1 MLRCKVFASIGVRG
15 VARVVAGI
23 GACVALLLAAASA
36 QATFI
41 PGTREITCEENSF
54 AGEEVPNNVTV
65 APGSECAFV
74 RGEGRPTIVDGN
86 VTVGR
91 GARLLVFGSVLKGNL
106 SAEGAEQVDLL
117 RSVVEGNASFD
128 ETSGKGSV
136 FCDQSVCLLGS
147 AFGRNVSIT
156 KSLPAGTGLAEN
168 FIAGDLTCNG
178 NASVTNF
185 GFVNTVLGQE
195 LGQCVGL

>member
-15 VARVVAGI
+15 VARVVAGV

-36 QATFI
+36 QATFV
-41 PGTREITCEENSF
+41 PGEREIICNENSF

-65 APGSECAFV
+65 PPGSECAFV

-86 VTVGR
+86 VTVSR
-91 GARLLVFGSVLKGNL
+91 GARLLVFVSVIKGNL
-106 SAEGAEQVDLL
+106 TTAGAEQVDLAG
-117 RSVVEGNASFD
+117 SVVEGNASFD
-128 ETSGKGSV
+128 ATSGKGSV
-136 FCDQSVCLLGS
+136 FCDQSVCLIRS
-147 AFGRNVSIT
+147 AFGGSVSIT
-156 KSLPAGTGLAEN
+156 KSLPAGAGLDEN
-168 FIAGDLTCNG
+168 FIARDLTCNG

-185 GFVNTVLGQE
+185 GFMNTVLGQE